1 MPALSDTRALLFAR
15 FAEESLN
22 VRDEDGFRGLVRQHV
37 QPLLPHATLLAAI
50 GRVHFDHLQILH
62 IVDVDYPQ
70 PFLESLPRVF
80 RVNERPAFARWLS
93 TRSAVVLDTGSDEV
107 PMSEQERAEVEV
119 IGNGRLVIH
128 GVPDLSG
135 YMGSFLSFAQVP
147 RDIPADD
154 ARMVVNLLCPHL
166 HAALCRLPQP
176 LTKDDA
182 VLGNLTQI
190 EKQLLGLLAAGRTN
204 AEIAKLRG
212 KSPDTIRNQ
221 LYKLFDK
228 LNVGSR
234 AEAVSLLLASKTLS
248 DIRID

>member
-1 MPALSDTRALLFAR
+1 M
-15 FAEESLN
+15 
-22 VRDEDGFRGLVRQHV
+22 
-37 QPLLPHATLLAAI
+37 LLAAI

-93 TRSAVVLDTGSDEV
+93 TRSAVVLDT
-107 PMSEQERAEVEV
+107 
-119 IGNGRLVIH
+119 
-128 GVPDLSG
+128 
-135 YMGSFLSFAQVP
+135 
-147 RDIPADD
+147 
-154 ARMVVNLLCPHL
+154 
-166 HAALCRLPQP
+166 
-176 LTKDDA
+176 
-182 VLGNLTQI
+182 NLTQI

-204 AEIAKLRG
+204 AGIAKLRG

-221 LYKLFDK
+221 LCKLFDK